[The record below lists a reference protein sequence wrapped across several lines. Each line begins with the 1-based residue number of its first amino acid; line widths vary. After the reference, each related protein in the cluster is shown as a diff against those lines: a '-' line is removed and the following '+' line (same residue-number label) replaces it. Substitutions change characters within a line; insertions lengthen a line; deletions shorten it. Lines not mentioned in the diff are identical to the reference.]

1 MQILRV
7 NENKN
12 TDNYSSVLN
21 KDSIIQ
27 NIINRHSSLG
37 IDVSRVKIIRT
48 PVNAIRVYGA
58 AETGP
63 YFNMFSFFLNDT
75 PLSGCVS
82 FKYVDSHL
90 LVLVT
95 CPDYFKETELFE
107 MGVWLIENF
116 QQ

>member
-1 MQILRV
+1 MQILRLD
-7 NENKN
+7 ENKN

-21 KDSIIQ
+21 KDNIIQ
-27 NIINRHSSLG
+27 NIINRHLSLG
-37 IDVSRVKIIRT
+37 IKVSKVKIIRT

-58 AETGP
+58 TDTGS

-75 PLSGCVS
+75 PLRGCVS

-90 LVLVT
+90 LVLAAY
-95 CPDYFKETELFE
+95 PDYFKETELFE